1 MVHAAALKPGRRQ
14 PINRGG
20 EQQMVRGIYTAAGG
34 MLTIEEQ
41 TATTAN
47 NLANVNT
54 TGFKQ
59 DLLLFTSAPGIHTWR
74 VYDPSTA
81 DARGVSQP
89 EYIGLQNAGVLDTVI
104 FRDFSQGQLVQTG
117 RNLDVALV
125 GDGFFRVVDPASGE
139 ELYTRDGSFV
149 QTPDG
154 YLVDQSGRR
163 VQGAGGDIN
172 LGGSNDVYYAQT
184 GEIFA
189 ANAQL
194 GAFSLAYFDDPQTA
208 LSKAGDN
215 AFRAENGPDSTGTA
229 GPDGMTQFQGGYLER
244 SNVDPVRS
252 IVELISQQRHYEAA
266 QRAVTTHDAAL
277 DIAANQI
284 GRMPQ

>member
-1 MVHAAALKPGRRQ
+1 
-14 PINRGG
+14 
-20 EQQMVRGIYTAAGG
+20 

-54 TGFKQ
+54 TGFKR

-74 VYDPSTA
+74 VYDPLTD
-81 DARGVSQP
+81 DARGYSRPQ
-89 EYIGLQNAGVLDTVI
+89 YIGLQNAGVLDTEI
-104 FRDFSQGQLVQTG
+104 YRDFSQGQLVQTG
-117 RNLDVALV
+117 RSLDVALV
-125 GDGFFRVVDPASGE
+125 GDGFFRVVDQATGE

-154 YLVDQSGRR
+154 FLVDQSGRR

-172 LGGSNDVYYAQT
+172 LGGGNEIYYAQT
-184 GEIFA
+184 GEIF
-189 ANAQL
+189 NGDAQL
-194 GAFSLAYFDDPQTA
+194 GAFSLAYFDDPQTQ
-208 LSKAGDN
+208 LSKAGGST
-215 AFRAENGPDSTGTA
+215 FRAAGGPSTTGTVSPE
-229 GPDGMTQFQGGYLER
+229 GILTQFAGGYLER

-277 DIAANQI
+277 DVAVNQV